1 MFHSS
6 RTRKPTTPIDDLI
19 YWAIPKILAG
29 RPGPSYAPWN
39 TASLIQ
45 EGIGGV
51 ISLDGPIR
59 VKELREA
66 GIDHLPAYQP
76 MLLLHSMDDHLR
88 FLSIMP
94 RVLSFVD
101 SHRLSGQA
109 TMIHCH
115 YGCDRTGAALACYL
129 VARERMD
136 ADSAIG
142 SIQRI
147 NPDAMW
153 AVGYSD
159 AVYTFEE
166 SYRRRPELYD
176 GTSLL

>member
-1 MFHSS
+1 MFHAS
-6 RTRKPTTPIDDLI
+6 PTPKQHPPIDDLI
-19 YWAIPKILAG
+19 YWALPNVLAG

-39 TASLIQ
+39 TDSLVDQ
-45 EGIGGV
+45 GIGGV

-76 MLLLHSMDDHLR
+76 MLLLHSIDDHLR

-101 SHRLSGQA
+101 LHRQSGQA

-129 VARERMD
+129 VARESMD
-136 ADSAIG
+136 ADTAIS
-142 SIQRI
+142 SIQRV

-159 AVYTFEE
+159 AVHTFED
-166 SYRRRPELYD
+166 SYRRSPHLYD
-176 GTSLL
+176 GTSLP